1 MTKEING
8 ELYNSE
14 EVLIWL
20 ANATKTYY
28 GAHGHNKA
36 DRNEQA
42 CKDYKSILTE
52 MNVPFPDT
60 DELLKIGVFNDVGS
74 K

>member
-28 GAHGHNKA
+28 GANGHNKA
-36 DRNEQA
+36 DRNKQA
-42 CKDYKSILTE
+42 IKDCKAILLE
-52 MNVPFPDT
+52 MNVPIPDT
-60 DELLKIGVFNDVGS
+60 DELLRIGVFNDVGS